1 MARSRHWKNFHPAA
15 GGKTAVCFILAWKL
29 IFLKMEDRSLATSD
43 FLNRN
48 YFNNCLTSFTYLL
61 AYLFL

>member
-1 MARSRHWKNFHPAA
+1 MARSRHWKNSHPAA

-43 FLNRN
+43 FLNI
-48 YFNNCLTSFTYLL
+48 LITILITV
-61 AYLFL
+61 